1 MTTQNTAT
9 KAPKAAKAP
18 TLKLLTDAASLT
30 AAINSIAK
38 RGAILDRDIWAA
50 GVSCLMHI
58 EQHSDTTLLNDL
70 VNALPKGA
78 RKQAFVEWALA
89 YGKVRLLDRDNEADK
104 DKIAKGQVFRLDRT
118 KETDQV
124 SAMAN
129 AWYDFKPEPDLLTSF
144 DVHKAVAQL
153 VKRVTKA
160 SREGAELEGIAD
172 AMKQLEALKQQ
183 LSTAM
188 ESL

>member
-1 MTTQNTAT
+1 MTTQTTVKT
-9 KAPKAAKAP
+9 KAPKSNLVIINDIKA
-18 TLKLLTDAASLT
+18 LNE
-30 AAINSIAK
+30 AIKSIGR

-50 GVSCLMHI
+50 GVSCLLQI
-58 EQHSDTTLLNDL
+58 AEHSNTTALNDL

-89 YGKVRLLDRDNEADK
+89 YGQVRLLDRANEADQ
-104 DKIAKGQVFRLDRT
+104 DKIAKGQVFNLDRT
-118 KETDQV
+118 KDFDQV

-160 SREGAELEGIAD
+160 TREGAELEGIAD

-183 LSTAM
+183 LNTAM

>member
-1 MTTQNTAT
+1 MTTQKTT
-9 KAPKAAKAP
+9 APKAT
-18 TLKLLTDAASLT
+18 TLKLLTNVADLT

-70 VNALPKGA
+70 VNALPKGT

-89 YGKVRLLDRDNEADK
+89 YGKVRLLDRANEADQ
-104 DKIAKGQVFRLDRT
+104 DKILKGQVFRLDRT
-118 KETDQV
+118 KDTDQV

-160 SREGAELEGIAD
+160 TREGAELEGIAD

>member
-1 MTTQNTAT
+1 MTTQKTT
-9 KAPKAAKAP
+9 APKTA
-18 TLKLLTDAASLT
+18 LKLLTDAASLT

-70 VNALPKGA
+70 VNALPKGT

-89 YGKVRLLDRDNEADK
+89 YGKVRLLDRANEADQ
-104 DKIAKGQVFRLDRT
+104 DKILKGQVFRLDRT
-118 KETDQV
+118 KDTDQV

-160 SREGAELEGIAD
+160 TKDGATIEGVQD
-172 AMKQLEALKQQ
+172 AMQALKALEQQ
-183 LSTAM
+183 LNTVS
-188 ESL
+188 EEL

>member
-1 MTTQNTAT
+1 MTTQKTVKTA
-9 KAPKAAKAP
+9 APKSNLVIINDIKA
-18 TLKLLTDAASLT
+18 LNE
-30 AAINSIAK
+30 AIKSIGR

-50 GVSCLMHI
+50 GVSCLLQI
-58 EQHSDTTLLNDL
+58 AEHSNTTALNDL
-70 VNALPKGA
+70 VNALPKGT

-89 YGKVRLLDRDNEADK
+89 FGQVRLLDRENEADK

-144 DVHKAVAQL
+144 DVHKAVANL

-160 SREGAELEGIAD
+160 SRDGAELEGIAD

-183 LSTAM
+183 LNTAM